1 MEKERE
7 ELMELKH
14 EAVLGFRT
22 VFGIAFSTGVFYLA
36 LILYLSLK

>member
-14 EAVLGFRT
+14 EAVPGFPT
-22 VFGIAFSTGVFYLA
+22 VFGITFSVGVLYLI